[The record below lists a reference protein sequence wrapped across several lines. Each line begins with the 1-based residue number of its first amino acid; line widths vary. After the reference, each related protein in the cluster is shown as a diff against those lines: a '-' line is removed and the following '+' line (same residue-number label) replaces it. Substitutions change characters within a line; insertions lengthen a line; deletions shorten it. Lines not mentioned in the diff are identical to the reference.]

1 MRKGHLLLVVV
12 IFSTL
17 SFSQVSQAA
26 CRLVTASTADQPSGT
41 IITVSLS
48 LSPDAIQMPKDITP
62 GTELYRI
69 TARNNAYKY
78 YRVNCNNSLTASNY
92 YVKGRFV
99 GGAVPEPSSWQGSS
113 LGTVYQT
120 GVEGIG
126 MVILTS
132 RSNQKLGDKLFNFD
146 PGSCK
151 SQYNYSC
158 NTLTAD
164 GDITFVLIK
173 TGEITASS
181 VDLTALPK
189 VETVVGGEN
198 SPGSDFAV
206 FQPTLIGSL
215 TFTQP
220 TCTLSEVSKTVN
232 LGEHSVSDFTAA
244 NSTTS
249 WVKASIDLINCNYG
263 GSQFYSYNIL
273 RYSNSSTVTTV
284 ADPITTNAIWSLSLT
299 PATTVIDD
307 TNGIMAI
314 SSEADSATGIGIQ
327 LSSSDTV
334 LTPMKF
340 SQPTTGIMVSGVN
353 AMMTI
358 PLYARY
364 IKTGSTVTAGKA
376 NGKLT
381 YLVEYK

>member
-1 MRKGHLLLVVV
+1 
-12 IFSTL
+12 
-17 SFSQVSQAA
+17 
-26 CRLVTASTADQPSGT
+26 
-41 IITVSLS
+41 
-48 LSPDAIQMPKDITP
+48 MPKDITP

-69 TARNNAYKY
+69 TARNNKYEY
-78 YRVNCNNSLTASNY
+78 YRVNCNNSLTATNY
-92 YVKGRFV
+92 YVKGQFV
-99 GGAVPEPSSWQGSS
+99 GGAVPVPSSWQGSS

-132 RSNQKLGDKLFNFD
+132 TTNRVLGDKTYSFR
-146 PGSCK
+146 SCF
-151 SQYNYSC
+151 SIYNYSC
-158 NTLTAD
+158 NTSATN
-164 GDITFVLIK
+164 GDITYVLIK

-181 VDLTALPK
+181 IDLTTLPK

-198 SPGSDFAV
+198 SPGSDITV

-220 TCTLSEVSKTVN
+220 TCTLAEVSKTVN
-232 LGEHSVSDFTAA
+232 LGEHSASDFTAA

-263 GSQFYSYNIL
+263 GPQFYSYNIL
-273 RYSNSSTVTTV
+273 RYSSNTVTTV
-284 ADPITTNAIWSLSLT
+284 ANPITTNAIWSLSLT
-299 PATTVIDD
+299 PATSVIND

-314 SSEADSATGIGIQ
+314 SSETGSATGIGIQ

-340 SQPTTGIMVSGVN
+340 SQPTTGTLVSGVN
-353 AMMTI
+353 ATMTI

-381 YLVEYK
+381 YVVEYK

>member
-17 SFSQVSQAA
+17 SFSLVSQAA
-26 CRLVTASTADQPSGT
+26 CKLVSYSSGDQTNGTIVTAS
-41 IITVSLS
+41 LS
-48 LSPDAIQMPKDITP
+48 LNPTAIQMPKDITP

-69 TARNNAYKY
+69 TARNNKYEY
-78 YRVNCNNSLTASNY
+78 YRVNCNNSLTATNY
-92 YVKGRFV
+92 YVKGQFV
-99 GGAVPEPSSWQGSS
+99 GGAVPVPSSWQGSS

-132 RSNQKLGDKLFNFD
+132 TTNRVLGDKTYSFR
-146 PGSCK
+146 SCF
-151 SQYNYSC
+151 SIYNYSC
-158 NTLTAD
+158 NTSATN
-164 GDITFVLIK
+164 GDITYVLIK

-181 VDLTALPK
+181 IDLTTLPK

-198 SPGSDFAV
+198 SPGSDITV

-220 TCTLSEVSKTVN
+220 TCTLAEVSKTVN
-232 LGEHSVSDFTAA
+232 LGEHSASDFTAA

-263 GSQFYSYNIL
+263 GPQFYSYNIL
-273 RYSNSSTVTTV
+273 RYSSNTVTTV
-284 ADPITTNAIWSLSLT
+284 ANPITTNAIWSLSLT
-299 PATTVIDD
+299 PATSVIND

-314 SSEADSATGIGIQ
+314 SSETGSATGIGIQ

-340 SQPTTGIMVSGVN
+340 SQPTTGTLVSGVN
-353 AMMTI
+353 ATMTI

-381 YLVEYK
+381 YVVEYK

>member
-1 MRKGHLLLVVV
+1 MGRKTILIAFVLLG
-12 IFSTL
+12 TL
-17 SFSQVSQAA
+17 SSIRAQAWCQLA
-26 CRLVTASTADQPSGT
+26 PASSSDQRSGAIISRALNAVPAT
-41 IITVSLS
+41 ISV
-48 LSPDAIQMPKDITP
+48 PKDVP
-62 GTELYRI
+62 SGTELYRM
-69 TARNNAYKY
+69 TARNNSYGY
-78 YRVNCNNSLTASNY
+78 YRVNCNNYISNSNNY
-92 YVKGRFV
+92 YVMGQFV
-99 GGAVPEPSSWQGSS
+99 GDVTPLPSSWQGSS

-120 GVEGIG
+120 GTEGVG
-126 MVILTS
+126 VVILTS
-132 RSNQKLGDKLFNFD
+132 TLNRA
-146 PGSCK
+146 PGVKIYGSQSC
-151 SQYNYSC
+151 SDVVSRGCSLSAQGS
-158 NTLTAD
+158 
-164 GDITFVLIK
+164 DITFVLIK

-181 VDLTALPK
+181 IDLTSLPLL
-189 VETVVGGEN
+189 ESVVGGSN
-198 SPGSDFAV
+198 SPGSDITV
-206 FQPTLIGSL
+206 FRPTFVGLI

-220 TCTLSEVSKTVN
+220 TCTLAEVSKTVN
-232 LGEHSVSDFTAA
+232 LGEHRASDFTAA
-244 NSTTS
+244 NSATP
-249 WVKASIDLINCNYG
+249 WVKASIELINCNYG
-263 GSQFYSYNIL
+263 GKQNYRYNIL
-273 RYSNSSTVTTV
+273 QSEWKKTGVTTV
-284 ADPITTNAIWSLSLT
+284 APPITTDATWNLSLT

-381 YLVEYK
+381 YVVEYK

>member
-17 SFSQVSQAA
+17 SFSLVSQSA
-26 CRLVTASTADQPSGT
+26 CKLVSYSSGDQTNGTIVTAS
-41 IITVSLS
+41 LS
-48 LSPDAIQMPKDITP
+48 LNPTAIQMPKDITP

-69 TARNNAYKY
+69 TARNNKYEY

-92 YVKGRFV
+92 YVKGQFV
-99 GGAVPEPSSWQGSS
+99 GGAVPVPSSWQGSS

-132 RSNQKLGDKLFNFD
+132 TTNRVLGDKTYSFR
-146 PGSCK
+146 SCF
-151 SQYNYSC
+151 SIYNYSC
-158 NTLTAD
+158 NTSATN
-164 GDITFVLIK
+164 GDITYVLIK

-181 VDLTALPK
+181 IDLTTLPK

-206 FQPTLIGSL
+206 FRPSLTGKL

-220 TCTLSEVSKTVN
+220 TCTLAEASKTVD
-232 LGEHSVSDFTAA
+232 LGKHNISVFAAA
-244 NSTTS
+244 NSVTP

-263 GSQFYSYNIL
+263 GPQFYSYNIL
-273 RYSNSSTVTTV
+273 RYSSNNTITTV
-284 ADPITTNAIWSLSLT
+284 ANPITTNAIWSLSLT
-299 PATTVIDD
+299 PATSVIND

-314 SSEADSATGIGIQ
+314 SSETGSATGIGIQ

-340 SQPTTGIMVSGVN
+340 SQPTTGTLVSGVN

-381 YLVEYK
+381 YVVEYK